1 MIRIVSKED
10 PILHKE
16 ALPVP
21 IEEIKS
27 EKISKIINNMKIAMH
42 REKDGIAIA
51 APQIGE
57 PYQIFVINAEL
68 LRQADPTFKGE
79 KDLVYINPVITK
91 LSREKKEVDE
101 GCLSVRWIYGKVKRS
116 VRASVKAINENGEP
130 FERGASGIL
139 AQIFQHEIDHL
150 HGILFIEKTKKFI
163 ELTEEEIRQMEKD
176 DSKK

>member
-1 MIRIVSKED
+1 
-10 PILHKE
+10 
-16 ALPVP
+16 
-21 IEEIKS
+21 
-27 EKISKIINNMKIAMH
+27 
-42 REKDGIAIA
+42 
-51 APQIGE
+51 
-57 PYQIFVINAEL
+57 L